1 MRRGRQDPRLRRRD
15 QQRWGSCC
23 TRQSGA
29 ATRRAIAWYG
39 QHDVVL
45 HLPLLWEQDKE
56 THLGQVLVLGFHLF
70 SPRPE
75 LLDADS
81 QSATLLDRLFLAV
94 QPEPVSGLERRVR
107 TGSRGGAE
115 VVLVKSDGEGAV
127 GGEDEAGVALAP
139 VSGDAVSRC

>member
-1 MRRGRQDPRLRRRD
+1 MVRSARRCPPLAPIVGARQ
-15 QQRWGSCC
+15 
-23 TRQSGA
+23 
-29 ATRRAIAWYG
+29 
-39 QHDVVL
+39 
-45 HLPLLWEQDKE
+45 E

-81 QSATLLDRLFLAV
+81 QSAALLDCLFPAV

-107 TGSRGGAE
+107 AGSRGGAE
-115 VVLVKSDGEGAV
+115 VVLVKSDGERAV
-127 GGEDEAGVALAP
+127 GGEDQAGVALAP